1 MLLLW
6 LKRMEEQIMEATH
19 KVQDSRNKLVGFM
32 IDNKFFT
39 DYFVVKNID
48 LIDNLF
54 ITEKRVIESENKLPV
69 IQYKEITK
77 IIYEDLIKQNPFE
90 RDIQKDL
97 LAWKNNPL
105 HKVLQVEGSRQIG
118 KTTEILKF
126 AYQNYE
132 YVIYV
137 NLATDEYTFIDTVIN
152 EGSHILAM
160 EAYCRKANLPH
171 FVNNDNTILIIDEI
185 QINSKAYNSI
195 RTINGGLDCDFI
207 VTGSYLGRLIGDKNF
222 FIPAGTISLLKMLP
236 LSFSEFCRIYKK
248 DQLLEMI
255 DLYGN
260 AASDDYEKLFELYDI
275 YRKIGGYPEVLKTY
289 LKTNSIDA
297 CYGAV
302 GDLLELF
309 KQESRYYF
317 SNDKEISVFDNVYT
331 EAVKQMCSEKK
342 GSGIKLVEDVTQ
354 IIKKSQK
361 CILSRDEVARAI
373 RWIIYAG
380 IIGECNLSID
390 GSFLNMAPSRRLYY
404 MDCGI
409 AAITANRAGLPPS
422 TVDGFLTEN
431 FVYTE
436 LYRLYK
442 TNYANSKVRGDL
454 PCFSTYSN
462 YELDFI
468 VLAKDGARY
477 GIEVKTKS
485 GDPKSLKIYIDKKL
499 IDKGIVAK
507 RTIGGHG
514 EKYDSIPI
522 YAVGA
527 RFPYHDTNNSV
538 HMSLLD

>member
-1 MLLLW
+1 
-6 LKRMEEQIMEATH
+6 MEATH

-77 IIYEDLIKQNPFE
+77 VIYEDLIKQNPFE

-137 NLATDEYTFIDTVIN
+137 NLATDEYKFIDTVIN

-207 VTGSYLGRLIGDKNF
+207 VTGSYLGQILNQGF
-222 FIPAGTISLLKMLP
+222 FLPAGTVSYAHMFP
-236 LSFSEFCRIYKK
+236 LSFKEFCRVFNAEK
-248 DQLLEMI
+248 QLMDI
-255 DLYGN
+255 NLYGKSN
-260 AASDDYEKLFELYDI
+260 RMDYENLDKLFEV
-275 YRKIGGYPEVLKTY
+275 YRQIGGYPEVIK
-289 LKTNSIDA
+289 KFIDTKKIKP
-297 CYGAV
+297 CHTV
-302 GDLLELF
+302 IQDLLYTFE
-309 KQESRYYF
+309 KESRNYI
-317 SNDKEISVFDNVYT
+317 SDTKETLIFQAVYI
-331 EAVKQMCSEKK
+331 EAIKEMCFEKR
-342 GSGIKLVEDVTQ
+342 GAGTKLVDTITKVV
-354 IIKKSQK
+354 KSSQK
-361 CILSRDEVARAI
+361 MIVNRDEVSRAI
-373 RWIIYAG
+373 QWLIYSG
-380 IIGECNLSID
+380 IIGVEGLYLDGDRLNFLS
-390 GSFLNMAPSRRLYY
+390 SRRMYY
-404 MDCGI
+404 LDCGLANYI
-409 AAITANRAGLPPS
+409 ANLAGIPADALE
-422 TVDGFLTEN
+422 GLLTET
-431 FVYTE
+431 FAYAE
-436 LYRLYK
+436 LNRLYK
-442 TNYANSKVRGDL
+442 RPYSEMLVKGDI
-454 PCFSTYSN
+454 PCFSTYGE
-462 YELDFI
+462 YELDFM
-468 VLAKDGARY
+468 VMDASNTVY